1 MLSLKKKSFPLCYLG
16 SYYKMTKTYQEVLFR
31 VNELAKK
38 DQRVYLVTIV
48 VVGEAICA
56 SVGYLSQKSIK
67 DRFYRVK
74 TVRTVKTE

>member
-1 MLSLKKKSFPLCYLG
+1 
-16 SYYKMTKTYQEVLFR
+16 MTKTYQEVLFR
-31 VNELAKK
+31 SNELAKK

-48 VVGEAICA
+48 VVGEAKCA